1 MRFLRISILVL
12 AFFSASNTLV
22 SQHLLEF
29 NGGLPF
35 AYGHRAFGRSY
46 NLEMAYY
53 YVPKEK
59 SGFGLGL
66 RYLQSDLSEGGVL
79 LTYDRSSLA
88 FFAGYNYRFGLNPRL
103 SLAPEIRLGYAFTEG
118 SLNQYW
124 DFTHSDSDVMVGIN
138 SELSYRLTEKFEALL
153 DIGFS
158 HVFSELALPN
168 KLIIPAVFIK
178 GPNHTATFFN
188 FNLGVRYDL
197 SSPKKR
203 K

>member
-1 MRFLRISILVL
+1 MRFFHL
-12 AFFSASNTLV
+12 FFFIIASFAASYPLS

-88 FFAGYNYRFGLNPRL
+88 FFAGYNYSFRLNPRL
-103 SLAPEIRLGYAFTEG
+103 SLASEIRLGYAFTEG

-138 SELSYRLTEKFEALL
+138 SELSYRLSESLESLI

-158 HVFSELALPN
+158 HVFSEFALPN
-168 KLIIPAVFIK
+168 KLIIPAIFIK
-178 GPNHTATFFN
+178 GPNHTATFFT

-197 SSPKKR
+197 SSPKNR

>member
-1 MRFLRISILVL
+1 MRFLRIYILVL
-12 AFFSASNTLV
+12 AFFSASNPLV

-35 AYGHRAFGRSY
+35 AYGHRAFGKSY
-46 NLEMAYY
+46 NLETAYY

-66 RYLQSDLSEGGVL
+66 RYLQSDLSKDGVL

-88 FFAGYNYRFGLNPRL
+88 FFAGYNYGFRLNPRL
-103 SLAPEIRLGYAFTEG
+103 SLAPEIRFGYAFTEG
-118 SLNQYW
+118 SVNQIRV
-124 DFTHSDSDVMVGIN
+124 FTLSDSDVMVGIN

-158 HVFSELALPN
+158 HVFSEFTLPN
-168 KLIIPAVFIK
+168 NVIIPAAFIK
-178 GPNHTATFFN
+178 GPNQTATFFN

-203 K
+203 